1 VGKREVSDTY
11 ITIQDI
17 RDRGVTEEA
26 AGDDAVESAI
36 ERACL
41 VTDSYCGRNFLQ
53 REETYHLDGTGRR
66 LLLLD
71 DRPIIEI
78 ERIAADDLELNPEDY
93 RVYRDEGYIKLVG
106 YTLDLFTRLAG
117 VFPLGEQNI
126 EIKGKFGFQ
135 AVPPEVKE
143 ACILLVLDILK
154 NRASE
159 ADVSKSSSSSTENAV
174 GIRSVKVGDIA
185 VQFEYPNMVTKT
197 SAFART
203 TGVYEADRLL
213 LKYRKDLE
221 AVVI

>member
-1 VGKREVSDTY
+1 MY
-11 ITIQDI
+11 ATIQDM
-17 RDRGVTEEA
+17 RDRGVAEDA
-26 AGDDAVESAI
+26 ADDAKVQSAL
-36 ERACL
+36 ERAC
-41 VTDSYCGRNFLQ
+41 VAIDSYCGRNFKDRQ
-53 REETYHLDGTGRR
+53 ETYHLDGTGRR
-66 LLLLD
+66 LLFLD
-71 DRPIIEI
+71 DRPVITIESI
-78 ERIAADDLELNPEDY
+78 KVDDLELMPEDY

-117 VFPLGEQNI
+117 VFPLGEQNV
-126 EIKGKFGFQ
+126 EVKGKFGFQ

-143 ACILLVLDILK
+143 ACILIALDILK

-174 GIRSVKVGDIA
+174 GIKSVKVGDIA
-185 VQFEYPNMVTKT
+185 VQFEYPSVVTKS
-197 SAFART
+197 SAFTRT